1 MAKKE
6 PLHQL
11 MFQARL
17 PKSLDLEQRAT
28 QVIAVQQAVGQ
39 ICSGL
44 LANQVPMTMAVSFS
58 EGPPDLATGERVID
72 VTLYWQMHMFRDVLL
87 AKRCLD
93 CADFMAEGHVCIPD
107 DQRQNQDQSG
117 EGAEASEILQ

>member
-1 MAKKE
+1 
-6 PLHQL
+6 
-11 MFQARL
+11 
-17 PKSLDLEQRAT
+17 
-28 QVIAVQQAVGQ
+28 
-39 ICSGL
+39 
-44 LANQVPMTMAVSFS
+44 MTMAVSFS

-72 VTLYWQMHMFRDVLL
+72 VTLYWRLTEDDQMHMFRDVLL